1 MRIAL
6 PGRLDT
12 DIALQL
18 ANALELQFISVN
30 HALEPSSG
38 LPSDDRDIQ
47 QIIEKIINSKAS
59 QQGHSGFLLN
69 QYPQNV
75 TQAQSLDIALARAG
89 QPLAACLIME
99 STKVPQNSA
108 NKALIRYYRSQ
119 NKLIFIEESST
130 IEDICSRLYSIH
142 EKRRAGNLKQERN
155 R

>member
-6 PGRLDT
+6 PARLDA

-18 ANALELQFISVN
+18 ANALELQFISVTQ
-30 HALEPSSG
+30 ALEPSSG
-38 LPSDDRDIQ
+38 LPSNDRDIQ
-47 QIIEKIINSKAS
+47 QIIEKIVNTKAS
-59 QQGHSGFLLN
+59 QQRHSGFLLN

-89 QPLAACLIME
+89 QPLAASLIMA

-142 EKRRAGNLKQERN
+142 EKRRAGKHKPERN

>member
-12 DIALQL
+12 DIVPQL
-18 ANALELQFISVN
+18 ANALALQFISVN

-38 LPSDDRDIQ
+38 LSSDDRDIQ
-47 QIIEKIINSKAS
+47 QIIEKIIDTNAS
-59 QQGHSGFLLN
+59 QQRHSGFLLYL
-69 QYPQNV
+69 YPQNV

-89 QPLAACLIME
+89 QPLSASLIKE
-99 STKVPQNSA
+99 STKVLQNSA

-119 NKLIFIEESST
+119 NKLIFIKESST
-130 IEDICSRLYSIH
+130 IEDICNRLYSIH
-142 EKRRAGNLKQERN
+142 EKRRAGNLKPERN

>member
-12 DIALQL
+12 GIALQL

-30 HALEPSSG
+30 QVLEPSSG
-38 LPSDDRDIQ
+38 LSSDDRDIQ
-47 QIIEKIINSKAS
+47 QIIEKIINTNAS
-59 QQGHSGFLLN
+59 QQRHSGFLLN
-69 QYPQNV
+69 LYPQNV

-89 QPLAACLIME
+89 QPLAASLIMK

-130 IEDICSRLYSIH
+130 IEDICNSLYSIH
-142 EKRRAGNLKQERN
+142 EKRRAGNLKPERN

>member
-6 PGRLDT
+6 PGLLDT

-18 ANALELQFISVN
+18 ANALELQFISVTQ
-30 HALEPSSG
+30 ALEPSSG

-47 QIIEKIINSKAS
+47 QIIEKIISTKAS
-59 QQGHSGFLLN
+59 QQKHSGFLLN

-89 QPLAACLIME
+89 QPLAASLIME

-130 IEDICSRLYSIH
+130 IENICSRLYSIH